1 MEIEKIDKN
10 FLTERSIPENARI
23 FDVRNDPFE
32 INGVFFSGGHFVRM
46 PEEDAKKVN
55 PGVRELHA
63 CTAGGRVRFSTDSSF
78 LAVIADLNSVCPMSH
93 APYVLPP
100 GLTFTV
106 TMSILRR
113 FSRRLIIR
121 WECIRRSCRRTG
133 RCTRTRPLCRAT
145 AVCARS

>member
-63 CTAGGRVRFSTDSSF
+63 CTGRRKGEIFDGLELSGGNRGLKFRVPDVARALCAF
-78 LAVIADLNSVCPMSH
+78 
-93 APYVLPP
+93 
-100 GLTFTV
+100 
-106 TMSILRR
+106 RR
-113 FSRRLIIR
+113 
-121 WECIRRSCRRTG
+121 
-133 RCTRTRPLCRAT
+133 
-145 AVCARS
+145 V

>member
-10 FLTERSIPENARI
+10 FLTERSIPENARV

-63 CTAGGRVRFSTDSSF
+63 CTAGGRVRVSTDSSV
-78 LAVIADLNSVCPMSH
+78 LAFIADMNLLFPASDTTFLINAGFDIYRDNEYFKTVQ
-93 APYVLPP
+93 PP
-100 GLTFTV
+100 LDF
-106 TMSILRR
+106 
-113 FSRRLIIR
+113 R

-133 RCTRTRPLCRAT
+133 RCTRTRSLCRAT